1 MIGCNTHDDTISSRA
16 GLGVLRSGWQ
26 SRTLLAALALTSC
39 VVAIFPPGLH
49 AGIGGILLP
58 CIRDAGDHSTVP
70 ETELAEEL
78 LVTIPSG
85 SSIALRPISVEAADV
100 NDRIS
105 DIHDSLL
112 TALIRTGGDQVIVQT
127 GYYRKV
133 VSDSLNVFYDADIES
148 ALLEAEVDIEIV
160 LLVRR
165 TITRAVAFM
174 LEPDIEI
181 LCTARAANGIVYL
194 QCQGLAVREATTM
207 AEGDACFGW

>member
-26 SRTLLAALALTSC
+26 SRTLPATLALALC
-39 VVAIFPPGLH
+39 VIAICPTGLH
-49 AGIGGILLP
+49 AGMGGILS
-58 CIRDAGDHSTVP
+58 CFRDAGDHSTVP

-78 LVTIPSG
+78 LGTIPSG
-85 SSIALRPISVEAADV
+85 ISISLRPISIEAADV
-100 NDRIS
+100 PDGIS

-112 TALIRTGGDQVIVQT
+112 NALIRTGGDQVIVQT
-127 GYYRKV
+127 RHYRKV
-133 VSDSLNVFYDADIES
+133 VYDSLNVFYDADIES

-165 TITRAVAFM
+165 TITRAATVM
-174 LEPDIEI
+174 LPDIEI
-181 LCTARAANGIVYL
+181 LCTARAANGIVYV
-194 QCQGLAVREATTM
+194 QCRGLSLREATTM